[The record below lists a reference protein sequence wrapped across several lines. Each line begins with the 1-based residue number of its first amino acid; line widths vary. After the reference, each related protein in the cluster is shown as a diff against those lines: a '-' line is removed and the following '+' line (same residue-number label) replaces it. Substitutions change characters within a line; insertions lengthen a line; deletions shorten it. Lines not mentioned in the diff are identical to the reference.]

1 MSVFLDTSGIVAVI
15 DRNDSNHA
23 RADRLWRRILASEES
38 LVTSNYVLVETFA
51 LIQHRIGLE
60 AVRELMRDVVPVLTI
75 RWLGEGQ
82 HNSATGAV
90 LAAGRRRLSLVDCT
104 SFEVMKEMGIRRCF
118 AFDPHFRE
126 QGFECLP

>member
-1 MSVFLDTSGIVAVI
+1 MSVFLDTSALVAVI
-15 DRNDSNHA
+15 DRSDANHGK
-23 RADRLWRRILASEES
+23 ADRIWRRILAGDEP

-60 AVRELMRDVVPVLTI
+60 AVRELTRDVVPVLTV
-75 RWLGEGQ
+75 RWPGEEE
-82 HNSATGAV
+82 HDSATAAV

-104 SFEVMKEMGIRRCF
+104 SFEVMKVLGIRRCF

-126 QGFECLP
+126 QGFECLS